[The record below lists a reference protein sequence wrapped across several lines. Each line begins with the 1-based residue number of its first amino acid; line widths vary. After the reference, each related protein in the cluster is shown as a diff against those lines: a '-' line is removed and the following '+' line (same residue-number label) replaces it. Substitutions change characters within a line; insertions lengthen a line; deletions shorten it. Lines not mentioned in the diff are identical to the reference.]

1 MKPLNL
7 LGNTLFEDYWETLG
21 TKTDPFRPWG
31 LLLQR
36 AESLMPLNGMT
47 IIAKTIVYGRTPSS
61 TSLMSL
67 LRVWNPSVNDYY
79 WLKIYKPY
87 YNNGRAFSNEEAIDY

>member
-7 LGNTLFEDYWETLG
+7 LGNTFFEDYWETLG

-31 LLLQR
+31 LSLQR

-47 IIAKTIVYGRTPSS
+47 IISKMIVYWRTPSS
-61 TSLMSL
+61 TSLLSL
-67 LRVWNPSVNDYY
+67 LRVWNPDINDYY
-79 WLKIYKPY
+79 WVKIYNPY
-87 YNNGRAFSNEEAIDY
+87 YNNRQTFFNEKTTNY